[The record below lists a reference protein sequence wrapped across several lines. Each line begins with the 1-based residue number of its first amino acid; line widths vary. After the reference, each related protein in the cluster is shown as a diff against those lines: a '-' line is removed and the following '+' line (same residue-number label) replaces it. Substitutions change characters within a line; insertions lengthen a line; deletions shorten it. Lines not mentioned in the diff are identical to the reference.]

1 MPTQTHERLASPA
14 GCSQQLWHAPVV
26 VVIVC
31 SGGGGVRLPS
41 GLCSMCLFLCA
52 GVDIV
57 LTSSSYQRYEEDLS
71 KVPAIPTGRFIN
83 CM

>member
-31 SGGGGVRLPS
+31 SGGGGGEVTIRPL
-41 GLCSMCLFLCA
+41 
-52 GVDIV
+52 
-57 LTSSSYQRYEEDLS
+57 
-71 KVPAIPTGRFIN
+71 
-83 CM
+83 